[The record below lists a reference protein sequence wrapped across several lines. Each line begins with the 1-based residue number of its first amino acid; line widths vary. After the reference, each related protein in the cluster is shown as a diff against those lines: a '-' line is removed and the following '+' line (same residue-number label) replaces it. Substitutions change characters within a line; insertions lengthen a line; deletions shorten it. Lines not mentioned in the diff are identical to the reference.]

1 MKARL
6 PAKYRTGRAA
16 EHLNAMRLF
25 FIICGYIL
33 HNKFGFGDKR
43 LSDFYSALGEFFEG
57 EKFNKTLAD
66 EAAAWAEKHKIFEE
80 DERQ

>member
-6 PAKYRTGRAA
+6 PAKYRTGRAV

-25 FIICGYIL
+25 FIICGFVL
-33 HNKFGFGDKR
+33 HNRFGFGDKR
-43 LSDFYSALGEFFEG
+43 LNEFYTALGVFFEG

-66 EAAAWAEKHKIFEE
+66 EAEAWAKKHGLLQEN
-80 DERQ
+80 